1 MEKHVELGCL
11 LGYYGALL
19 TERQRA
25 LLEQHVLEDCSLAE
39 IAEREGISRQG
50 VRDALKRGEDQLY
63 ELEQKLGF
71 MKRDAVLLQ
80 AVGELINLAEN
91 LPAGTPGK
99 TALSAKA
106 EELYDMIEE

>member
-1 MEKHVELGCL
+1 M
-11 LGYYGALL
+11 
-19 TERQRA
+19 
-25 LLEQHVLEDCSLAE
+25 
-39 IAEREGISRQG
+39 
-50 VRDALKRGEDQLY
+50 RDALKRGEDQLY

>member
-1 MEKHVELGCL
+1 M
-11 LGYYGALL
+11 
-19 TERQRA
+19 
-25 LLEQHVLEDCSLAE
+25 
-39 IAEREGISRQG
+39 
-50 VRDALKRGEDQLY
+50 RDALKRGEDQLY

-71 MKRDAVLLQ
+71 MKRDTALLQ

>member
-71 MKRDAVLLQ
+71 MRRDAALLQ
-80 AVGELINLAEN
+80 AVDELNLAEN